1 MMGKSNKPRKAYK
14 PKPCVLPLGMR
25 KAIEFELPG
34 YQASVAMGMDHLADQ
49 HIYDLLSN
57 ADMVKRIAPEGDP
70 IRQVAQDMIYAIAEI
85 QERAERVGKLGV
97 TGDEMRILREG
108 IGKTMVYLR
117 GMSNVAIDR
126 AARSALAEFDKT
138 GVLRV

>member
-1 MMGKSNKPRKAYK
+1 MKKPRNKKYK

-25 KAIEFELPG
+25 KAIAFEMPG
-34 YQASVAMGMDHLADQ
+34 FQASVALGMDHLQEQ

-57 ADMVKRIAPEGDP
+57 ADMVRRIAPDGHE
-70 IRQVAQDMIYAIAEI
+70 ILLIAEDMVQAVAEI
-85 QERAERVGKLGV
+85 QARAGRLGKFGV
-97 TGDEMRILREG
+97 NGDELRVLREG

-117 GMSNVAIDR
+117 SVPNVAISR
-126 AARSALAEFDKT
+126 AASAALAEFDRT